1 MRDRKATSS
10 STWTYLAAGLLAIGF
25 LLRLMYALRIYPFV
39 DEYITTLAV
48 QMVLQKGV
56 PVMPSGQFYEHGLIH
71 IYLGAI
77 SAALLG
83 PNLFALRLPGLLI
96 TLPTLW
102 ITFRTGQ
109 RWFSPRAGLLALAL
123 LALSPDAIEWGG
135 RARLYSLWQ
144 LFTLVG
150 VILLY
155 EGLLGN
161 HSKSAR
167 CLALLSLTG
176 AILCHLLTLIL
187 FPPLA
192 AGLLL
197 AWLFGRKRGLRLWV
211 PRQLPWAEIAT
222 LAICLVILL
231 LLVRFDRPG
240 GAETLTEIQT
250 ESLVNPL
257 KLASDLLIGGWQ
269 FWKTPY
275 WLTSIIWIVALVA
288 VLLRLCRRE
297 HTAQDARMLYL
308 SIAVLVT
315 VVEFSLITSV
325 FARRLRY
332 VFNLLPLYFLAVGF
346 GLDALILPFEQAAKG
361 MTRQLAR
368 WAPLVLVIG
377 LFGVPALTSATQQRF
392 GGDLSFGYVHD
403 HWQAGDV
410 VATHLTATAQV
421 ALGRCDYFVAL
432 SQPFIRQADDG
443 SWTDPFLGLPWLS
456 TAQELREAVTRHPR
470 TWLVVEKNLA
480 DDYEAALGDWATL
493 ALETWDI
500 NVYLVQSERTP

>member
-1 MRDRKATSS
+1 MRDRKATASS
-10 STWTYLAAGLLAIGF
+10 PWTYLVVGLLAIGF

-56 PVMPSGQFYEHGLIH
+56 PLMPSGQFYEHGLIY

-83 PNLFALRLPGLLI
+83 PNLFAMRLPGLLI

-102 ITFRTGQ
+102 ITFRAGQ
-109 RWFSPRAGLLALAL
+109 RWFSSRAGLLALIL

-144 LFTLVG
+144 FFTLVG

-167 CLALLSLTG
+167 CLAFLSLTG

-187 FPPLA
+187 LPPLA
-192 AGLLL
+192 AGLLV
-197 AWLFGRKRGLRLWV
+197 AWLLGRKKDLRLWV
-211 PRQLPWAEIAT
+211 PRQVPWAEIVT

-250 ESLVNPL
+250 ESLFNPI

-275 WLTSIIWIVALVA
+275 WLTTIVWMTALVA
-288 VLLRLCRRE
+288 LGLRLRRQE
-297 HTAQDARMLYL
+297 YTVQDTRLLYL
-308 SIAVLVT
+308 SIAVLLT
-315 VVEFSLITSV
+315 IVEFSLITPV

-332 VFNLLPLYFLAVGF
+332 AFNLLPLYSLAVGYA
-346 GLDALILPFEQAAKG
+346 LDALIEPFGQASKG
-361 MTRQLAR
+361 MVRQLVR
-368 WAPLVLVIG
+368 WVPLALVAGI
-377 LFGVPALTSATQQRF
+377 FIIPALTSATEQQF
-392 GGDLSFGYVHD
+392 GSEVSFGYVRD
-403 HWQAGDV
+403 HWEAGDV
-410 VATHLTATAQV
+410 IATHLTATAQV

-432 SQPFIRQADDG
+432 SQPFIRQAEDG

-456 TAQELREAVTRHPR
+456 TAQELREAVARHPR
-470 TWLVVEKNLA
+470 TWLVVEKHLA
-480 DDYEAALGDWATL
+480 DDYETALGDWATL
-493 ALETWDI
+493 AQQTWDT
-500 NVYLVQSERTP
+500 NVYLVQPESAP

>member
-1 MRDRKATSS
+1 MREQKATSS
-10 STWTYLAAGLLAIGF
+10 PTWTYLAVGLLAIGF

-39 DEYITTLAV
+39 DEYITTFAV

-56 PVMPSGQFYEHGLIH
+56 PVMPSGLFYEHGLIH
-71 IYLGAI
+71 VYLGAI
-77 SAALLG
+77 SAALFG
-83 PNLFALRLPGLLI
+83 PSLFAIRLPGLLI

-144 LFTLVG
+144 FFTLVG

-155 EGLLGN
+155 DGLLGN
-161 HSKSAR
+161 HSKTAR

-187 FPPLA
+187 LPPLV
-192 AGLLL
+192 AGLLV
-197 AWLFGRKRGLRLWV
+197 AWLLGRKRGLRLWV
-211 PRQLPWAEIAT
+211 PRQVPWAEIVT

-250 ESLVNPL
+250 ESLLNPL

-275 WLTSIIWIVALVA
+275 WLTTIIWITALVA
-288 VLLRLCRRE
+288 LGLRLRRQE
-297 HTAQDARMLYL
+297 HTTQDALLLYL
-308 SIAVLVT
+308 SIAVLLT
-315 VVEFSLITSV
+315 IVEFSLITPV

-332 VFNLLPLYFLAVGF
+332 AFNLLPLYFLAVGY
-346 GLDALILPFEQAAKG
+346 GLEALLEAFVRASKG
-361 MTRQLAR
+361 VVQQLVR
-368 WAPLVLVIG
+368 WAPAALVAGFFIA
-377 LFGVPALTSATQQRF
+377 PALTSATEQQF
-392 GGDLSFGYVHD
+392 GSELSFGYVHD
-403 HWQAGDV
+403 RWQAGDV

-421 ALGRCDYFVAL
+421 ALGRCDCFVAL
-432 SQPFIRQADDG
+432 SQPFIRQANDG

-456 TAQELREAVTRHPR
+456 TAQELREAIAKHPR
-470 TWLVVEKNLA
+470 TWLVVEKHLA
-480 DDYEAALGDWATL
+480 DDYETALGDWATL

-500 NVYLVQSERTP
+500 NVYLVRPEGAP